1 MNIIRRKFHNY
12 FAKNKLA
19 NILKKDEINFNDI
32 QKNIFIGRSNYNGL
46 GVFSFSEIKKNEII
60 EVCPTIKIENENIP
74 NNLIDYLFDNS
85 PENANNEIVQIMKP
99 SQEDINYKLF
109 PLGYGILYN
118 HSDTPNAFFQIVKSP
133 MNSENVHQKI
143 TLKTYMSTIKGLT
156 ILFPSFGKETVA
168 SKYIMIL
175 RSLKKIEKDEEICIS
190 YGNTWWK
197 DRKWKPLNEENA
209 MRQVF
214 HPSNEK

>member
-1 MNIIRRKFHNY
+1 MHIIRRKIHNY

-19 NILKKDEINFNDI
+19 HILKKDEINFNDI
-32 QKNIFIGRSNYNGL
+32 HKNIFIGKSNYNGL
-46 GVFSFSEIKKNEII
+46 GVFSFAEIKKNEII

-74 NNLIDYLFDNS
+74 NNLIDYLFENS
-85 PENANNEIVQIMKP
+85 SENANNEIVQIMNP
-99 SQEDINYKLF
+99 SQKNINYKLF

-133 MNSENVHQKI
+133 MSNEN
-143 TLKTYMSTIKGLT
+143 
-156 ILFPSFGKETVA
+156 ETVA

-175 RSLKKIEKDEEICIS
+175 RSLKKIKKDEEICIS
-190 YGNTWWK
+190 YGNAWWK
-197 DRKWKPLNEENA
+197 DRKWKPLNEENI

>member
-133 MNSENVHQKI
+133 MNSEN
-143 TLKTYMSTIKGLT
+143 
-156 ILFPSFGKETVA
+156 ETVA

-197 DRKWKPLNEENA
+197 VITLLDLC
-209 MRQVF
+209 
-214 HPSNEK
+214 